1 MNRNRKIYAASMV
14 FGLMITGSA
23 LAADSPGASPPAAT
37 DQDHGPAKTQVSGTV
52 DSYNLDPRGTVD
64 GLILKDG
71 DHISQLNFPPDQAAA
86 IPAAAPIGQ
95 KVDATAMAERGRSDH
110 AVYRLASLTGA
121 DGKAITIAGPDDGAT
136 AHVEGTVK
144 TLNYT
149 PRGDVDGAILD
160 SGDFLQMGP
169 GGAKDVSL
177 AVGQKITAD
186 GKEHPMADG
195 HNIITATMV
204 NGTSIHHPPRGRGG
218 PGGPGG
224 RGGPD
229 DGGPH
234 ADGGPG
240 GGGPDGMGGP
250 MDMPPPPPDQGNN

>member
-1 MNRNRKIYAASMV
+1 
-14 FGLMITGSA
+14 
-23 LAADSPGASPPAAT
+23 
-37 DQDHGPAKTQVSGTV
+37 VSGTV
-52 DSYNLDPRGTVD
+52 DSYNLDPRGTVN

-86 IPAAAPIGQ
+86 ITAAAPIGQ
-95 KVDATAMAERGRSDH
+95 KVDATATAERGHSDH
-110 AVYRLASLTGA
+110 AIYRLASLTGA
-121 DGKAITIAGPDDGAT
+121 DGKQITVAGPEDGTT

-144 TLNYT
+144 SLNYT

-160 SGDFLQMGP
+160 SGDFLQTGP

-186 GKEHPMADG
+186 GKERPMEDG
-195 HNIITATMV
+195 HNIISATMV
-204 NGTSIHHPPRGRGG
+204 NGTSIHRPPRGRRG

-224 RGGPD
+224 GGPK
-229 DGGPH
+229 
-234 ADGGPG
+234 ADRGPG
-240 GGGPDGMGGP
+240 GGGPDGMDGP